1 MDLPYEG
8 EFYVNNVKASIY
20 EKVYENFTVSSEIAG
35 NDEAVSGKAE
45 VKKAELESVEESV
58 EQPNISIYVMVN
70 DSEVMLINKS
80 SYILVDILDFYPFDT
95 KEAKGD
101 KLILTLN
108 GEEAS
113 FTSPIEDGDIIRIF
127 WQQKGEKSY

>member
-35 NDEAVSGKAE
+35 NEESLDARAEIAKTEAVKSEDEGSKEKAD
-45 VKKAELESVEESV
+45 KPAI
-58 EQPNISIYVMVN
+58 NIYVMVN
-70 DSEVMLINKS
+70 DTEVMLTNKQR
-80 SYILVDILDFYPFDT
+80 YILVDILDFYPFDT

-108 GEEAS
+108 GEPAS
-113 FTSPIEDGDIIRIF
+113 FTSDIEDGDIIRIF
-127 WQQKGEKSY
+127 WQ